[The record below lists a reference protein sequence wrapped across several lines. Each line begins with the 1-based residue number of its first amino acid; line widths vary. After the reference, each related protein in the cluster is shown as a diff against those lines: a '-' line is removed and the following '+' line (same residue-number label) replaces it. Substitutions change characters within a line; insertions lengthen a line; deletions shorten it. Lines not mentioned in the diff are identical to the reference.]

1 VTPSAASRPAEEPP
15 RASSG
20 PADGTPAPAH
30 DSPGGSP
37 LDGEAQGAARSS
49 SSAGAFLLTVVFDI
63 VLPIGLYYTL
73 RGAGFSEVS
82 ALLLSG
88 AAPAAHA
95 LYGAVR
101 HRTINAIGVFTLAIL
116 AVSALATL
124 VTANP
129 RAALARN
136 GAFTALAAVWLFITL
151 FTKRPF
157 TYQAAKAMLPRR
169 SAALEHLLATDP
181 SFVRVWR
188 GLTVMWGWGLLVDA
202 ALRVVMAYTLPV
214 DTVPALDG
222 VLYAV
227 TWLALQVVTQ
237 ITLYRTGTLRK
248 IFADG
253 PPSSAQAPQQ
263 GR

>member
-15 RASSG
+15 HVPSG
-20 PADGTPAPAH
+20 PGGGTPAPARS
-30 DSPGGSP
+30 SPDGP
-37 LDGEAQGAARSS
+37 PPDGETHGAARSS
-49 SSAGAFLLTVVFDI
+49 SPAGGFLPTLFFDI

-82 ALLLSG
+82 SLLIS
-88 AAPAAHA
+88 ASAPAAHA
-95 LYGAVR
+95 LYRAVR
-101 HRTINAIGVFTLAIL
+101 HREINAIGVFTLAIL

-124 VTANP
+124 LTGNP
-129 RAALARN
+129 RTALARN
-136 GAFTALAAVWLFITL
+136 GAFTALAAVWLFVTL
-151 FTKRPF
+151 FSKRPF

-169 SAALEHLLATDP
+169 SAAMEHLLATDP

-188 GLTVMWGWGLLVDA
+188 GITTLWGWGLLVDS

-227 TWLALQVVTQ
+227 TWLALQIVTQ
-237 ITLYRTGTLRK
+237 IALHRTGTLRK

-253 PPSSAQAPQQ
+253 PPPSAQAPT
-263 GR
+263 